1 MSTKRVTSFLAVVV
15 SLALLG
21 NPARACTWAAFAKGK
36 AAIVAR
42 TFDWTDDDDAVVKG
56 HGRNATVAAADTPNA
71 LVYTAKYASIQIHS
85 FASGIV
91 SEAMNEKGLQGSILF
106 LDGSRL
112 PEPQPGRK
120 DVDPRNFVA
129 YAVSSF
135 ATVREIIDNLPAI
148 NLIPARLDIPGVPA
162 EYAPEAWPCHY
173 AFADATGDRVVI
185 EFIQGEMKV
194 YHGEEHSALSNEP
207 AYEIHLTLDAIG
219 YRPNGTISTVDRRA
233 RARDYMRD
241 MHARGVETPE
251 RALLAMRGLLATVLA
266 GTEEVDPY
274 DNEAYPTLWTVLADQ
289 NRGTYYMSRLG
300 SWCSEI
306 YDFSMFAHEEA
317 KVVTLKAADRPYTNT
332 GARETARPAAGGDDT
347 PPRVPEPPKA
357 ESAAAATTEVL
368 LKTAASWDGVIYGS
382 YPAGEPELTLARIVI
397 PANSALDW
405 HTHPMPNAGYIVRG
419 ELTVVQHSTGL
430 SKKLIGGQTIPEMV
444 NTVHRG
450 FTGSDPVELLV
461 FYAGASGMP
470 LSEPAGVE

>member
-1 MSTKRVTSFLAVVV
+1 MSKDKSAAFLAAVL

-21 NPARACTWAAFAKGK
+21 GQACACTWAAFAKGK
-36 AAIVAR
+36 VAVVAR
-42 TFDWTDDDDAVVKG
+42 TFDWTRDDDAIVKG
-56 HGRNATVAAADTPNA
+56 HGRNATVAAADTANT

-91 SEAMNEKGLQGSILF
+91 TEAMNEKGLQGSILF

-120 DVDPRNFVA
+120 DVSPNNFVA

-135 ATVREIIDNLPAI
+135 ATVREIVDNLPVI
-148 NLIPARLDIPGVPA
+148 NIIPAHLDIPGVPG

-173 AFADATGDRVVI
+173 AFADATGDKVVI

-207 AYEIHLTLDAIG
+207 AYEIHLTLDGIG

-241 MHARGVETPE
+241 MHARGVATPE
-251 RALLAMRGLLATVLA
+251 RALLAMRGLLASVLA

-289 NRGTYYMSRLG
+289 NGGMYYVSRLG
-300 SWCSEI
+300 SWRSEI
-306 YDFSMFAHEEA
+306 YDFSMFAPEEPEA
-317 KVVTLKAADRPYTNT
+317 VTLKAADRP
-332 GARETARPAAGGDDT
+332 
-347 PPRVPEPPKA
+347 
-357 ESAAAATTEVL
+357 
-368 LKTAASWDGVIYGS
+368 
-382 YPAGEPELTLARIVI
+382 
-397 PANSALDW
+397 
-405 HTHPMPNAGYIVRG
+405 
-419 ELTVVQHSTGL
+419 
-430 SKKLIGGQTIPEMV
+430 
-444 NTVHRG
+444 
-450 FTGSDPVELLV
+450 
-461 FYAGASGMP
+461 
-470 LSEPAGVE
+470 